1 LGISQAQLIVLS
13 VIPAILAI
21 TVHEVMHGY
30 AALRF
35 GDSTAKR
42 MGRLTLNPIK
52 HVDIVG
58 TILIPALLII
68 TNAGFI
74 FGWAKP
80 VPVNFYMLRN
90 PKRDMVYVAAA
101 GPGANFLMMVAW
113 GIILRL
119 SLLISP
125 WHAPLAGA
133 GGEVI
138 FPLQIMC
145 VLGVLYNI
153 VLAMFNL
160 IPIPPL
166 DGGRIVVGLLP
177 DEQAK
182 AFAQLER
189 YGFIIVIAIV
199 MLFPGFI
206 TTIIRPVL
214 HLASILFGIPPI
226 F

>member
-1 LGISQAQLIVLS
+1 MGISKAQLIVLA

-35 GDSTAKR
+35 GDTTAKR

-52 HVDIVG
+52 HVDLFG

-80 VPVNFYMLRN
+80 VPVNFHMLRN
-90 PKRDMVYVAAA
+90 PKRDMIYVAAA
-101 GPGANFLMMVAW
+101 GPGANFLMMLIW
-113 GIILRL
+113 GILLRL
-119 SLLISP
+119 LLLISP
-125 WHAPLAGA
+125 WEAQLVGA
-133 GGEVI
+133 TGQIVYPI
-138 FPLQIMC
+138 QIMC

-177 DEQAK
+177 YEQAR
-182 AFAQLER
+182 AFAQIER
-189 YGFIIVIAIV
+189 YGFFIVIAIV
-199 MLFPGFI
+199 MLVPGFI
-206 TTIIRPVL
+206 TTLIRPVL
-214 HLASILFGIPPI
+214 HLASFLFGIPPI